1 MGGAAARDGNRCRRR
16 DRRSPCRPRTSRDG
30 RASSKTRDETSAPTA
45 DIAALAQLA
54 CLLEVSAP
62 KPGNVSPG
70 RPFADLQYEDFLTSA
85 IAIGQPFARAG
96 DQPVGETIRQAIDAS
111 ACWTKTNTNLGIV
124 LLLAPLARA
133 AVSSGGEEGGSA
145 FDSAQAREDRLYESV
160 GFEMRSEPCSLRQR
174 STMRVRCMRRF
185 GSRRLAGSAA
195 LRSRS
200 RRRTRCTLLEAM
212 RLAADRDAVAR
223 EYATGFEMTF
233 DLGAPALERARR
245 DGLPWSE
252 AVVETF
258 LHLLAHAADTHIV
271 RRTGLDAAQR
281 ASRLAREVLEAGGVR
296 SPEGRQAIEAM
307 DAALRDARNSNNP
320 GTTADLTAAAI
331 FVTLV
336 LVAGSCSKNPHVLR
350 ATSYRLQA
358 SLLTATSHQL
368 AEETWHLAA
377 SSASRSRKTI
387 WFSPR
392 RTSSRS
398 PGTAARVCTA
408 TTTAPA

>member
-1 MGGAAARDGNRCRRR
+1 MRPAR
-16 DRRSPCRPRTSRDG
+16 T
-30 RASSKTRDETSAPTA
+30 AA

-70 RPFADLQYEDFLTSA
+70 RPFADLRYEDFLTSA

-96 DQPVGETIRQAIDAS
+96 DQPVGETIRQAIDAT

-145 FDSAQAREDRLYESV
+145 FDSAQAREDPPRRIGRL
-160 GFEMRSEPCSLRQR
+160 RD
-174 STMRVRCMRRF
+174 
-185 GSRRLAGSAA
+185 A
-195 LRSRS
+195 LRTVLSETTVDDAREVYAAI
-200 RRRTRCTLLEAM
+200 RRAAPGGLGRAAEQDVAGEPDVTLLDAM

-223 EYATGFEMTF
+223 EYATGFEVTF
-233 DLGAPALERARR
+233 ELGAPALERARR

-281 ASRLAREVLEAGGVR
+281 VSRLAREVLEAGGVR

-336 LVAGSCSKNPHVLR
+336 GGSR
-350 ATSYRLQA
+350 
-358 SLLTATSHQL
+358 
-368 AEETWHLAA
+368 
-377 SSASRSRKTI
+377 
-387 WFSPR
+387 
-392 RTSSRS
+392 
-398 PGTAARVCTA
+398 
-408 TTTAPA
+408 